1 MPAPTPITTV
11 LTTGGDDA
19 VLAYLKA
26 AREHHSQ
33 TKIARHL
40 KVDAR
45 TIRRWEARQSVPP
58 AYVVHALQQLLPLD
72 PPFEGE
78 AAFSFIDLFAGIGG
92 IRRAFETIGGRCVF
106 TSEWDSYAQKT
117 YGENFRD
124 GHAIN
129 GDITQVQAASIPDH
143 DVLLAGF
150 PCQPFSIAGVS
161 KKNALGKAHGFA
173 CETQGTLFFDVA
185 RVIAEKRPRAFL
197 LENVKNLTSHDK
209 GRTFAVIKRTL
220 SEELGYH
227 IHTRVIDG
235 AHFVPQH
242 RERILIVGFREP
254 VAFDFDAL
262 PMPPK
267 GQHTL
272 KEILHRTDGTEP
284 RLPWDEDRF
293 FDHAQNK
300 VQDKYTLTDNLWR
313 YLQNYAEKHRLKGN
327 GFGFGLVTP
336 DSVTRT
342 LSARYYKDGS
352 EILVYQGESKNPR
365 RLTPRECARL
375 MGFPDTFKIP
385 VSDTRAYQLFADAAV
400 VPMIE
405 SVAKLMASLITK
417 VEPVAS
423 AQLAA
428 PPKNIM
434 SSNRWT
440 REQLKLAFNLY
451 CQLPFGKLHS
461 RNAEI
466 IELAALIGRTPSA
479 VAMKLVNFASLDP
492 AITSSGRSGLG
503 NASSLD
509 REVWDEFHADWER
522 LAVECALLNQ
532 QLLEGRTE
540 AANAPEADD
549 TFDLNDYSGETR
561 QVLTEQRI
569 KQNFFRRAVLA
580 SYRGKCCMSGLS
592 DSRLLIASHIVPW
605 SKDKANRLNPSNGLC
620 LSALHDKAFD
630 KGLITLTDDFKILV
644 SDQLHKLSG
653 DSFINSTL
661 VSLQNRPIEK
671 PERFLPL
678 LGFLERHRSEI
689 YIDSASA
696 SK

>member
-1 MPAPTPITTV
+1 MPAPIPITTV
-11 LTTGGDDA
+11 LTTSGDDA

-26 AREHHSQ
+26 AREHHTQ
-33 TKIARHL
+33 AKIADFL
-40 KVDAR
+40 KTTPR

-58 AYVVHALQQLLPLD
+58 PYVIHALQQLLPLD
-72 PPFEGE
+72 LPFEGE
-78 AAFSFIDLFAGIGG
+78 AAFSFVDLFAGIGG
-92 IRRAFETIGGRCVF
+92 IRRAFEAVGGRCVF

-117 YGENFRD
+117 YAENFRD

-284 RLPWDEDRF
+284 QLPWDEGRF
-293 FDHAQNK
+293 FGHANNK
-300 VQDKYTLTDNLWR
+300 VPDKYTLTDNLWR

-336 DSVTRT
+336 DNIART

-352 EILVYQGESKNPR
+352 EILIDQGKRKNPR

-375 MGFPDTFKIP
+375 MGFPDTFRIP

-405 SVAKLMASLITK
+405 SVAKLMAPLIKTEGK
-417 VEPVAS
+417 
-423 AQLAA
+423 AA
-428 PPKNIM
+428 ATIVTLPKNIM

-440 REQLKLAFNLY
+440 KEQVKLAFHLY
-451 CQLPFGKLHS
+451 CQIPFGKIDG
-461 RNAEI
+461 RNKEI
-466 IELAALIGRTPSA
+466 IALAKIIGRTADA
-479 VAMKLVNFASLDP
+479 VAMKMLNIASLDP
-492 AITSSGRSGLG
+492 AITSTGRSGLG
-503 NASSLD
+503 NASALD
-509 REVWDEFHADWER
+509 REVWGEFHADWEGLALECSLLMKR
-522 LAVECALLNQ
+522 LH
-532 QLLEGRTE
+532 EGRDE
-540 AANAPEADD
+540 PEKIPDADEP
-549 TFDLNDYSGETR
+549 FDLTDFTGETR
-561 QVLTEQRI
+561 QVLVEQRI

-580 SYRGKCCMSGLS
+580 SYRGRCCMSGLAEPQ
-592 DSRLLIASHIVPW
+592 LLIASHIVPW
-605 SKDKANRLNPSNGLC
+605 SKDKENRLNPSNGLC

-630 KGLITLTDDFKILV
+630 KGLISLTDEFRIIV
-644 SDQLHKLSG
+644 SDELKRR
-653 DSFINSTL
+653 DETFIKEVL
-661 VSLQNRPIEK
+661 IPLDGRQIEM
-671 PERFLPL
+671 PARFLPDIK
-678 LGFLERHRSEI
+678 FIARHRNESDMARGKGI
-689 YIDSASA
+689 
-696 SK
+696 